1 MSLSPGT
8 GQALSWLHD
17 KLPVAFLTP
26 GGSNKWSANMQKPA
40 AIALILGS
48 IMFMGSVFLPAIY
61 GQFQATTTEE
71 IVALIEGDR
80 AGWLLAQMLFHA
92 GPIIA
97 AAGLVLLARHMQRLT
112 ENDTVRRLAY
122 AGAALV
128 FIASLGMLYNFYQ
141 LVTYPAEVI
150 AAEGGSPLLF
160 GIYTAL
166 THSGLLAV
174 GVALLK
180 TGYPKLLAF
189 FVLGVMA
196 LALLSF
202 VLAGDT
208 LPLYQYLVMTI
219 LGIVLL
225 FVRSRAAAPQ
235 VAVSPSAP

>member
-1 MSLSPGT
+1 
-8 GQALSWLHD
+8 
-17 KLPVAFLTP
+17 
-26 GGSNKWSANMQKPA
+26 MQKRA
-40 AIALILGS
+40 AITLIVGS
-48 IMFMGSVFLPAIY
+48 IMFMGSVFLPAIN
-61 GQFQATTTEE
+61 GLFQATTTEE
-71 IVALIEGDR
+71 IVSLIEGDR
-80 AGWLLAQMLFHA
+80 AGWLLAQALFHA

-112 ENDTVRRLAY
+112 ENDTVQRLAY

-128 FIASLGMLYNFYQ
+128 FIASVGMLYNFYQ
-141 LVTYPAEVI
+141 LVTYPAEAI
-150 AAEGGSPLLF
+150 AAEVMSGDGGNPFLF

-189 FVLGVMA
+189 FVLGVMT

-219 LGIVLL
+219 LGIALL

-235 VAVSPSAP
+235 VAVSPSAPG

>member
-1 MSLSPGT
+1 
-8 GQALSWLHD
+8 
-17 KLPVAFLTP
+17 
-26 GGSNKWSANMQKPA
+26 MQKRA
-40 AIALILGS
+40 AIALIIGS

-61 GQFQATTTEE
+61 GQFQATTIEE

-80 AGWLLAQMLFHA
+80 AGWLLAQTLFHA

-112 ENDTVRRLAY
+112 ENDMLRRLAY

-128 FIASLGMLYNFYQ
+128 FIASLGMLYNFYR
-141 LVTYPAEVI
+141 LVTYPAEVV
-150 AAEGGSPLLF
+150 AAEVVSGEGGSPLLF

-174 GVALLK
+174 GVSLLK